1 MSTHAPHPSLLAC
14 IDLETTGLDEQTGLV
29 LEVAARVVTNDLS
42 PVDEGISLVAAQQ
55 SPGDSILPVFPW
67 RGRMNDFVVD
77 MHTKSGLIADV
88 DRASLPVADVDARI
102 AAYLESH
109 ADGVPLLL
117 VGNSI
122 TLDRNFLREH
132 LPLTFAKLHH
142 RSVDLTSVELFLAR
156 YSGLDIERVA
166 PSTGHRAMDD
176 INACLATGR
185 SIGNTVQAVLV
196 AADRS

>member
-1 MSTHAPHPSLLAC
+1 MSSCDQHPSLMVC
-14 IDLETTGLDEQTGLV
+14 IDLETTGLDEQAGLV
-29 LEVAARVVTNDLS
+29 LDVAARVVTNDLS
-42 PVDEGISLVAAQQ
+42 PVDDGISLVVAQG
-55 SPGDSILPVFPW
+55 SPGDSIFPVFPW
-67 RGRMNDFVVD
+67 RDRMNDFVVE
-77 MHTKSGLIADV
+77 MHTNSGLIAQV
-88 DRASLPVADVDARI
+88 DRASLTISDVDARI
-102 AAYLESH
+102 AAYLELH

-156 YSGLDIERVA
+156 YSGLDIDRVA

-176 INACLATGR
+176 VDACLATGR
-185 SIGNTVQAVLV
+185 SIGDTLQAVL
-196 AADRS
+196 AAVDRS